1 MKAKSRKMKVSEGDA
16 KVPHSQI
23 TNFVVIK
30 VFPVNV
36 VLMRRC
42 WTNSSPFACHSEAVT
57 ILLQSRVPGCF
68 ASTLN
73 FHFTFQSVCPKHVD
87 SMPLAQG
94 PCQVLSLSQSV
105 HPETEALFFNPAPPQ
120 CAFLSWNAQHLL
132 LLLELTWK
140 LYGIAFLR
148 CCWTIS
154 HVEVISPTG
163 HDGPRKVRVSHIS
176 LDSPKGTRIGSQW
189 ETLTNRPQKFYSR
202 LRSVILEGKSPKKE
216 DASAF

>member
-1 MKAKSRKMKVSEGDA
+1 MKVSEGDA

-57 ILLQSRVPGCF
+57 ILLQSHVPGCF

-94 PCQVLSLSQSV
+94 PCQVLSLSQFCSSWDWGIV
-105 HPETEALFFNPAPPQ
+105 LQPRSSTVCFPFLECPTFAFIVRVNLETVRHY
-120 CAFLSWNAQHLL
+120 FLALL
-132 LLLELTWK
+132 LNDFT
-140 LYGIAFLR
+140 
-148 CCWTIS
+148 CW
-154 HVEVISPTG
+154 
-163 HDGPRKVRVSHIS
+163 
-176 LDSPKGTRIGSQW
+176 
-189 ETLTNRPQKFYSR
+189 SR
-202 LRSVILEGKSPKKE
+202 LSHWTWRSTKGKSVTYLFGFSQRNQ
-216 DASAF
+216 DW